1 MSFIKL
7 AFASAF
13 MLASALP
20 VQASCQAADILFGPV
35 RLDIIRYDGYET
47 AVVRSA
53 TFDDPKKNYGAILG
67 ELTVDRGG
75 FSIRTPDQVVVGTIS
90 PELRIKG
97 WDDSCDTKSVAE
109 IVTARAGTF
118 IILNSNRP
126 VGTIEGRFPK
136 NDFGVR

>member
-1 MSFIKL
+1 
-7 AFASAF
+7 
-13 MLASALP
+13 MLAGTLP

-35 RLDIIRYDGYET
+35 RLDIVRYDGYET

-90 PELRIKG
+90 PELRIEG

-109 IVTARAGTF
+109 IVAARAGTF
-118 IILNSNRP
+118 IILNSSRP

-136 NDFGVR
+136 NGFGVK